1 MRGDSWG
8 SVYLSANFSSALY
21 NRDQDTTLLLF
32 YFYKY
37 FTSGSPYRKCTRKS
51 IRQYE
56 AMSLLKKSKVLLP
69 DYLKINL
76 YSLKCCTHWISAFKK
91 KAEPI
96 SQLEWTKR
104 YLSGCCAHTYTVQ
117 YVRHIPLHIVFFL
130 GRDSAYFRTVYTVE
144 SNRVFLSITVLK
156 YII

>member
-21 NRDQDTTLLLF
+21 NRDQEDTTLLLF

-91 KAEPI
+91 KWALITAGVDETVFVRLLCTYVY
-96 SQLEWTKR
+96 STVRQT
-104 YLSGCCAHTYTVQ
+104 HTVAYC
-117 YVRHIPLHIVFFL
+117 FFL

>member
-21 NRDQDTTLLLF
+21 NRDQDTTLLLS

-91 KAEPI
+91 K
-96 SQLEWTKR
+96 
-104 YLSGCCAHTYTVQ
+104 LSLYHSWSGRNGICQAVVHIRIQYSTSDTY
-117 YVRHIPLHIVFFL
+117 RCILFF
-130 GRDSAYFRTVYTVE
+130 FRQRF
-144 SNRVFLSITVLK
+144 SLF
-156 YII
+156 